1 MENSKYEYKIKTLI
15 KLSRKLGESI
25 CDKGTF
31 EERQSKH
38 LIMKWKYKDNTFVH
52 TFPSSSKTSSI
63 NHQYSQMRKNLRASG
78 LEPPSKFTKRLIG
91 SVEQQELLE
100 ELWAHLGTDD
110 EGETPYGGDVDKGR

>member
-1 MENSKYEYKIKTLI
+1 MSIKDINTLI

-31 EERQSKH
+31 EERQSKY
-38 LIMKWKYKDNTFVH
+38 LIMKWKYKGNTFAH
-52 TFPSSSKTSSI
+52 TFPSSSKTAST

-78 LEPPSKFTKRLIG
+78 LEPPSEFTTRLIRPI
-91 SVEQQELLE
+91 ELQELLE
-100 ELWAHLGTDD
+100 QLWVHLGTDD